1 MIRHDKM
8 NEATD
13 VADTGGASTGAA
25 SAGAVADAGVIA
37 NAAEAVA
44 QAKAAIEAQRTQSAA
59 EKAALEARLAALE
72 MKPAPAAVAPE
83 TLEEVKRFMTRE
95 RNDRRLDTVKRMGL
109 NVPLSDAQILA
120 LAPDVDP
127 REPDGIAKIEQW
139 RVANKV
145 MFTQQGQ
152 TQQSVVEALKT
163 DLEELGKKTSLFS
176 ASKLTA
182 SIFGGGS

>member
-1 MIRHDKM
+1 M
-8 NEATD
+8 
-13 VADTGGASTGAA
+13 
-25 SAGAVADAGVIA
+25 
-37 NAAEAVA
+37 
-44 QAKAAIEAQRTQSAA
+44 
-59 EKAALEARLAALE
+59 
-72 MKPAPAAVAPE
+72 APE

-163 DLEELGKKTSLFS
+163 DLEELGKKSSLFS
-176 ASKLTA
+176 AGKLTA

>member
-13 VADTGGASTGAA
+13 VADTAGASTGAA

-44 QAKAAIEAQRTQSAA
+44 WAKAAIEAQRTQSAA
-59 EKAALEARLAALE
+59 DKALEARLATLE
-72 MKPAPAAVAPE
+72 TKPQVAAIAPE
-83 TLEEVKRFMTRE
+83 TLDKVERFMVRE
-95 RNDRRLDTVKRMGL
+95 KNDRRLETVKRMGL

-139 RVANKV
+139 RAANKG

-152 TQQSVVEALKT
+152 TQQSIVDALKS